1 MIMQKLIVLKDD
13 YDFLKS
19 SLPAYRNSAAF
30 PKGSIESLE
39 EELRKAKVVNREEF
53 PADVVRIDSM
63 VMIMDMSS
71 GKEMQLR
78 LVLPKD
84 EDPKKKNI
92 SVMAPVGTA
101 LIGFRKGDVVKW
113 KVPAGE
119 KKFQIKDVKNH

>member
-1 MIMQKLIVLKDD
+1 MKNLVVLKDD
-13 YDFLKS
+13 YEFLKA
-19 SLPAYRNSAAF
+19 SLPQYKNSAAF
-30 PKGSIESLE
+30 SRESIESLE
-39 EELRKAKVVNREEF
+39 IELEKARVVERNEF
-53 PADVVRIDSM
+53 PDDVVRIDSM
-63 VMIMDMSS
+63 VMIMDISS

-119 KKFQIKDVKNH
+119 KKFRIKDVKNEVN